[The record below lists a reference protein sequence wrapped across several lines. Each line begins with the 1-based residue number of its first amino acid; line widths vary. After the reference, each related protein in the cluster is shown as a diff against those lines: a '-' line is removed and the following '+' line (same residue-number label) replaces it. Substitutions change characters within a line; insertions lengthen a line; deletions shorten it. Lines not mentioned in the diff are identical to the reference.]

1 MFECWEEKHKELRG
15 EKNSLMLVAY
25 ITAGEQAD
33 AQQ

>member
-15 EKNSLMLVAY
+15 ENSLMLVAY